1 MASSTRQPL
10 TRRQKR
16 KRVILLVLLLLL
28 LALLSYATFYFVQ
41 NRTLPTVNVGAPQA
55 ALTPPQYLFSI
66 TGNDG
71 EGQLKRPAGV
81 DIAQDGRVYVV
92 DAGNRRMSVFTPRGR
107 YLFSFGTTGKGQLRA
122 PVNVAIKGSEVWVT
136 ERRFRTIYIYDLEGK
151 YLRAFSPK
159 GEPRFNWGPL
169 ALSFDATGAPRVTDV
184 GATDLH
190 RIIFFSA
197 DGSRTVTFGKTVQAN
212 SVLESPGQFFFPS
225 GIAVAKN
232 GNVYIS
238 DSNNRRIQV
247 FKPSGELVR
256 IIDSSGIPRGLAI
269 DAKHLFAVDALAHVV
284 DIYDLD
290 GKQLVQFGT
299 KGFGPGQFS
308 YPADVTLDAQGRIY
322 VSDRENNQV
331 QVWGWPVAA
340 IPTIVTP
347 STPWG
352 WTLCLLPL
360 LLLLIPLMLRKVR
373 LIVSP
378 EFVEALIERDLLD
391 EVAAKR
397 RLKLMCPAMDHELY
411 QGRIVGD
418 VNLGTLIEAEEYS
431 ESDVRA
437 MREKLDIGEH
447 EAILLALADRVRGL
461 CTENPD
467 LRRLARLAE
476 IGTFD
481 AQDFVDRFLS
491 SSDKASPQ

>member
-28 LALLSYATFYFVQ
+28 LALLSYATFYFVKNQ
-41 NRTLPTVNVGAPQA
+41 SLPSVNLGTPQA
-55 ALTPPQYLFSI
+55 ALAPPQYLFSI

-71 EGQLKRPAGV
+71 QGQLERPAGV
-81 DIAQDGRVYVV
+81 DIAGDGRVYVV
-92 DAGNRRMSVFTPRGR
+92 DAGNQRVSVFAPRGR
-107 YLFSFGTTGKGQLRA
+107 YLFSFGTSGKGRLRA
-122 PVNVAIKGSEVWVT
+122 PVNVAINGSEAWVT

-151 YLRAFSPK
+151 FLRAFTPK
-159 GEPRFNWGPL
+159 GEPKFNWGPL
-169 ALSFDATGAPRVTDV
+169 ALSFDTSGAPRVTDV
-184 GATDLH
+184 GSTERH
-190 RIIFFSA
+190 RVIYFSS
-197 DGSRTVTFGKTVQAN
+197 DGSRTVMFGKTAQAN
-212 SVLESPGQFFFPS
+212 SLLESPGEFFFPS

-232 GNVYIS
+232 GNVYVS

-247 FKPSGELVR
+247 FKPTGEMVR

-284 DIYDLD
+284 DIYDLE

-299 KGFGPGQFS
+299 KGFGPGQFN
-308 YPADVTLDAQGRIY
+308 YPADVALDRTGRIY

-347 STPWG
+347 SSPWG
-352 WTLCLLPL
+352 WALCLLPL
-360 LLLLIPLMLRKVR
+360 LLLLIPLMMRKVR
-373 LIVSP
+373 LVVSP
-378 EFVEALIERDLLD
+378 DFVEALIQRDIVAD
-391 EVAAKR
+391 VAAKR
-397 RLKLMCPAMDHELY
+397 KVRLMCPESDHALY
-411 QGRIVGD
+411 EGRMVGD
-418 VNLGTLIEAEEYS
+418 IDLGTLIEAEAHS

-437 MREKLDIGEH
+437 MREKLDIGER
-447 EAILLALADRVRGL
+447 EATLLALADRARGL
-461 CTENPD
+461 CTQDPD

-481 AQDFVDRFLS
+481 AEQFAERFLS
-491 SSDKASPQ
+491 LSEERDSQ

>member
-28 LALLSYATFYFVQ
+28 LALLSYATFFFVRNQ
-41 NRTLPTVNVGAPQA
+41 SLPSVNLGTPQA
-55 ALTPPQYLFSI
+55 ALVPPQYLFSI
-66 TGNDG
+66 TGKG
-71 EGQLKRPAGV
+71 GGGQLDRPAGV
-81 DIAQDGRVYVV
+81 EVAEDGRVYVV
-92 DAGNRRMSVFTPRGR
+92 DAGNRRVSVFAPRGR
-107 YLFSFGTTGKGQLRA
+107 YLFSFGTSGKGQLRA

-136 ERRFRTIYIYDLEGK
+136 ERRFRTVYIYDLEGK

-159 GEPRFNWGPL
+159 GEPKFNWGPL
-169 ALSFDATGAPRVTDV
+169 AISFDATGAPRITDV
-184 GATDLH
+184 GATDRH
-190 RIIFFSA
+190 RVIFFSA
-197 DGSRTVTFGKTVQAN
+197 DGSRTVMFGKTVQAN
-212 SVLESPGQFFFPS
+212 SVLDSPGEFFFPS

-232 GNVYIS
+232 GNVYVS

-247 FKPSGELVR
+247 FSPTGENVR

-284 DIYDLD
+284 DIYDLE

-299 KGFGPGQFS
+299 KGFGPGQFN
-308 YPADVTLDAQGRIY
+308 YPADVALDKGGRIY
-322 VSDRENNQV
+322 VTDRENDQV

-352 WTLCLLPL
+352 WALCLLPL
-360 LLLLIPLMLRKVR
+360 LLLLIPLFLRKIR
-373 LIVSP
+373 LVVSP
-378 EFVEALIERDLLD
+378 EFVEALIQRDVIA
-391 EVAAKR
+391 EVAGKR
-397 RLKLMCPAMDHELY
+397 RLRLMCPEMDHALY
-411 QGRIVGD
+411 EGRMVGD
-418 VNLGTLIEAEEYS
+418 VDLGTLIEAEAHS

-437 MREKLDIGEH
+437 MREKLDIGER

-461 CTENPD
+461 CTEDLD

-481 AQDFVDRFLS
+481 AEQFVERYLS
-491 SSDKASPQ
+491 SSDKQGER

>member
-28 LALLSYATFYFVQ
+28 LALLSYATFYFVKNQ
-41 NRTLPTVNVGAPQA
+41 SLPSLNLGTPQA
-55 ALTPPQYLFSI
+55 ALEPPQYLFSI

-71 EGQLKRPAGV
+71 EGQLTRPAGV
-81 DIAQDGRVYVV
+81 DIAEDGRVYVA
-92 DAGNRRMSVFTPRGR
+92 DAGNRRMSVFAPRGR
-107 YLFSFGTTGKGQLRA
+107 YLFSFGTSGKGQLRA

-136 ERRFRTIYIYDLEGK
+136 ERRFRTIYVYDLEGK
-151 YLRAFSPK
+151 FLKAFSPK
-159 GEPRFNWGPL
+159 GEPKFKWAPL
-169 ALSFDATGAPRVTDV
+169 AISFDASGAPRVTDV
-184 GATDLH
+184 GATDRH

-197 DGSRTVTFGKTVQAN
+197 EGSRTATFGKTVQAE
-212 SVLESPGQFFFPS
+212 SVLDSPSEFFFPS

-232 GNVYIS
+232 GNVYVS

-247 FKPSGELVR
+247 FKPTGELVR
-256 IIDSSGIPRGLAI
+256 IIDSSGIPRGLAV

-284 DIYDLD
+284 DIYDLE

-299 KGFGPGQFS
+299 KGFGPSQFN
-308 YPADVTLDAQGRIY
+308 YPADVALDDNGRIY
-322 VSDRENNQV
+322 VSDRENDQV

-340 IPTIVTP
+340 VPTIVTP

-352 WTLCLLPL
+352 WALCLLPL

-373 LIVSP
+373 LVVSP
-378 EFVEALIERDLLD
+378 EFIEALIARDVIA

-397 RLKLMCPAMDHELY
+397 KLRLMCPEMDHALY
-411 QGRIVGD
+411 QGRIVSD
-418 VNLGTLIEAEEYS
+418 IDLGTLIVAEEYS

-437 MREKLDIGEH
+437 MRDKLDIGER
-447 EAILLALADRVRGL
+447 EAIVLALADRARGL
-461 CTENPD
+461 CTEDAD

-476 IGTFD
+476 IGTYD
-481 AQDFVDRFLS
+481 AEQFVERYLGS
-491 SSDKASPQ
+491 SENREAR